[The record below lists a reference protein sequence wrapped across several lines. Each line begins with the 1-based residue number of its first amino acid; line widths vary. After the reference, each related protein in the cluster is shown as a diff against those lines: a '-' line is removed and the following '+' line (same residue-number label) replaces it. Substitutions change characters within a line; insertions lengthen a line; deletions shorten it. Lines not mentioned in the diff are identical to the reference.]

1 MTESGDTQAQARWQP
16 GFVASAWAAG
26 YVPIHLYWAVTGR
39 HWPVASLPTSL
50 TDAEWRAANWGASV
64 VISGAAVV
72 SLALV
77 QPWGR
82 RLPRTVL
89 LGVAGGGALIS
100 ILHWGVISAS
110 IVLKMVG
117 TAGGTVSSFD
127 RWNLFVFEPW
137 FLGMGVLL
145 GVAVLQRLRDDQ
157 TSGDPLVE
165 AHSPAVTVS
174 TVLLLAGALVVLVGV
189 MSFEVW
195 LYALLGPGMLCAGVL
210 LRLSR
215 KSV

>member
-1 MTESGDTQAQARWQP
+1 MYSAKMPSAVYVACSIEKPLRSIIGSRQA
-16 GFVASAWAAG
+16 GFVAAAWAAG

-39 HWPVASLPTSL
+39 HWPFASLPTSL

-110 IVLKMVG
+110 IALKMVG
-117 TAGGTVSSFD
+117 IAGGTVST
-127 RWNLFVFEPW
+127 
-137 FLGMGVLL
+137 
-145 GVAVLQRLRDDQ
+145 A
-157 TSGDPLVE
+157 
-165 AHSPAVTVS
+165 
-174 TVLLLAGALVVLVGV
+174 LLLAGALVVLVGV

-195 LYALLGPGMLCAGVL
+195 LYALLGPGLLCAGVL
-210 LRLSR
+210 LRLSQ
-215 KSV
+215 KSA